1 MTSTV
6 PFFLSR
12 IIGAKVFDPQRNFI
26 GTVKDL
32 LLSAELS
39 TNVDTLERPV
49 VHGISLKM
57 GKEIKHFSFD
67 FFDISKKDRKLLVRC
82 NKLEELPLNKKEES
96 IPLAALVLD
105 KQIVDLNGRK
115 VVRVNDVRLATINNI
130 TYAIAVDVG
139 IEGLLR
145 RIGIIQPVKFFF
157 SLVKMDVP
165 SKFISWD
172 DMEAIDY
179 SNLSIKLSSTYS
191 KLNTLHPSDLA
202 DIIEDL
208 DNRSRQ
214 SVFLALDE
222 EMAADVLEEMEPKAQ
237 LKIIEG
243 MSVEKMADVLE
254 KMPANEAADILDSL
268 EDEKAE
274 LLLNEMEEE
283 SSSEVR
289 ELLEYENYEVG
300 SIMTTEILS
309 YSQDTT
315 VAAVFEDIRT
325 NQPEAESLFGLF
337 VVNSSN
343 ELIATFSFRDLAVS
357 NLEAKISSI
366 MNDDPIF
373 LFDEQK
379 MDDVAEL
386 VSKYNLLTI
395 PVVNKDHQLEGMV
408 VIHDVIEDLVNKRRT
423 NKK

>member
-12 IIGAKVFDPQRNFI
+12 IIGAKVYDPAKNFVGI
-26 GTVKDL
+26 VKDL

-39 TNVDTLERPV
+39 TNQETLERPV
-49 VHGISLKM
+49 VHGISLKI
-57 GKEIKHFSFD
+57 GKEINSYSFD
-67 FFDISKKDRKLLVRC
+67 HFEVSKKKRKLYVLC
-82 NKLEELPLNKKEES
+82 HKLEELPENKKEES
-96 IPLAALVLD
+96 IPLAGLVLD

-145 RIGIIQPVKFFF
+145 RIGIVQPVKFLF
-157 SLVKMDVP
+157 SIIKSDIP

-179 SNLSIKLSSTYS
+179 SNLSIKLTSTYS

-237 LKIIEG
+237 IKIIEG

-274 LLLNEMEEE
+274 LLLNEMDTE

-300 SIMTTEILS
+300 SIMTTEILA
-309 YSQDTT
+309 YEEETT
-315 VAAVFEDIRT
+315 VEAVFRDMRL
-325 NQPEAESLFGLF
+325 NQPEVESMFGFF
-337 VVNSSN
+337 VINKNN

-357 NLEAKISSI
+357 DPKAPISTF
-366 MNDDPIF
+366 MKDDPIF

-379 MDDVAEL
+379 IDDVAEL
-386 VSKYNLLTI
+386 VSKYNLLAI

>member
-12 IIGAKVFDPQRNFI
+12 IIGAKVYDTRKKFV

-39 TNVDTLERPV
+39 TNQEVINKPV
-49 VHGISLKM
+49 VCGISVK
-57 GKEIKHFSFD
+57 INNQINHYNFD
-67 FFDISKKDRKLLVRC
+67 FFDVSKKNKKLFVSC
-82 NKLEELPLNKKEES
+82 NKLEELPENKKEVS
-96 IPLAALVLD
+96 IPLAGLVMD

-139 IEGLLR
+139 VEGLLR
-145 RIGIIQPVKFFF
+145 RIGIVQPLKFLF
-157 SLVKMDVP
+157 SLVKFNIP

-179 SNLSIKLSSTYS
+179 SNLSIKLTSTYS

-214 SVFLALDE
+214 SVFLSLDE

-237 LKIIEG
+237 IKIIEE

-268 EDEKAE
+268 EEEKAE
-274 LLLNEMEEE
+274 LLLNEMDTE

-289 ELLEYENYEVG
+289 ELLEYENNEVG
-300 SIMTTEILS
+300 SIMTTEILV
-309 YSQDTT
+309 YEEDTT
-315 VAAVFEDIRT
+315 AEEVFRELRL
-325 NQPEAESLFGLF
+325 NKPEVESMFGFF
-337 VVNSSN
+337 VINKN
-343 ELIATFSFRDLAVS
+343 KELIATFTFRDLAVS
-357 NLEAKISSI
+357 DPADRISTF

-373 LFDEQK
+373 LYDEQK
-379 MDDVAEL
+379 IDDVAEL
-386 VSKYNLLTI
+386 VSKYNLLAI
-395 PVVNKDHQLEGMV
+395 PVINKSNQLEGMV

>member
-12 IIGAKVFDPQRNFI
+12 IIGAKVYDTQRNFI
-26 GTVKDL
+26 GIVKDL
-32 LLSAELS
+32 LLSAELL
-39 TNVDTLERPV
+39 TGQETLEKPV
-49 VHGISLKM
+49 VQGISLQI
-57 GKEIKHFSFD
+57 GKSVNHFSFD
-67 FFDISKKDRKLLVRC
+67 FFEISKKKRKLYVLC
-82 NKLEELPLNKKEES
+82 NKLEELPEMKKEES
-96 IPLAALVLD
+96 IPLAGLVLD

-145 RIGIIQPVKFFF
+145 RIGIVRPVKFIF
-157 SLVKMDVP
+157 SLIKLNVP

-179 SNLSIKLSSTYS
+179 SNLSIKLTSTYS

-214 SVFLALDE
+214 SVFAALDE

-237 LKIIEG
+237 IRIMEE

-268 EDEKAE
+268 EVEKAE
-274 LLLNEMEEE
+274 LLLNEMEAE

-289 ELLEYENYEVG
+289 ELLEYESYEVG
-300 SIMTTEILS
+300 SIMTTEILA
-309 YSQDTT
+309 YEEDTT
-315 VAAVFEDIRT
+315 VDAVLYDLRE
-325 NQPEAESLFGLF
+325 NQPEVESMFGFF
-337 VVNSSN
+337 VINKNN
-343 ELIATFSFRDLAVS
+343 ELIGTFTFRDLAVS
-357 NLEAKISSI
+357 EPSIPVSSFMI
-366 MNDDPIF
+366 DDPIY
-373 LFDEQK
+373 LYDEQK
-379 MDDVAEL
+379 IDDVAEL
-386 VSKYNLLTI
+386 VSKYNLLAI
-395 PVVNKDHQLEGMV
+395 PVVNKNNQLEGMV
-408 VIHDVIEDLVNKRRT
+408 VIHDVIEDLMNKRRM

>member
-12 IIGAKVFDPQRNFI
+12 IVGAKVFGPEGYFI
-26 GTVKDL
+26 GLVKDL
-32 LLSAELS
+32 LLSSELS
-39 TNVDTLERPV
+39 TNQETLEKPV
-49 VHGISLKM
+49 VHGITLQIN
-57 GKEIKHFSFD
+57 KEIKHFSFD
-67 FFDISKKDRKLLVRC
+67 YFDVSKKKGKLFVVC
-82 NKLEELPLNKKEES
+82 NKLEEIPEEKRDVS
-96 IPLAALVLD
+96 IPLAALVMD

-145 RIGIIQPVKFFF
+145 RIGIATPLKFLF
-157 SLVKMDVP
+157 SLINSSLP
-165 SKFISWD
+165 AKFISWD

-179 SNLSIKLSSTYS
+179 SNLSIKLTSTYS

-237 LKIIEG
+237 IKIIEG
-243 MSVEKMADVLE
+243 MSVEKIADVLE

-268 EDEKAE
+268 EEERAE
-274 LLLNEMEEE
+274 LLLNEMEAE

-289 ELLEYENYEVG
+289 ELLEYEDNEVG
-300 SIMTTEILS
+300 SIMTTEVLAFD
-309 YSQDTT
+309 QDTT
-315 VAAVFEDIRT
+315 IATVLQDIML
-325 NQPEAESLFGLF
+325 NKPEIDSMFGFF
-337 VVNSSN
+337 VVNTNN
-343 ELIATFSFRDLAVS
+343 ELIATFYFRDLLVS
-357 NLEAKISSI
+357 DPSVNISEI

-373 LFDEQK
+373 LYDEQK

-386 VSKYNLLTI
+386 VSKYNLLAI
-395 PVVNKDHQLEGMV
+395 PVVNKGNQLEGMV
-408 VIHDVIEDLVNKRRT
+408 VIHDVIEDLLNKRKT

>member
-12 IIGAKVFDPQRNFI
+12 IIDAKVYDPRRNFV

-39 TNVDTLERPV
+39 TNQEVINKPV
-49 VHGISLKM
+49 VCGISLKINN
-57 GKEIKHFSFD
+57 EVCHFNFD
-67 FFDISKKDRKLLVRC
+67 FFDVSKKNKKLVVRC
-82 NKLEELPLNKKEES
+82 NKLEELPENKKEVS
-96 IPLAALVLD
+96 IPLAGLVMD

-139 IEGLLR
+139 VEGLLR
-145 RIGIIQPVKFFF
+145 RIGIVQPLKFLF
-157 SLVKMDVP
+157 SLVKFSIP

-179 SNLSIKLSSTYS
+179 SNLSIKLTSTYS

-208 DNRSRQ
+208 DNRSRH
-214 SVFLALDE
+214 SVFLSLDE

-237 LKIIEG
+237 IRIIEE

-268 EDEKAE
+268 DEEKAE
-274 LLLNEMEEE
+274 LLLDEMDTE

-289 ELLEYENYEVG
+289 ELLEYENNEVG
-300 SIMTTEILS
+300 SIMTTEILV
-309 YSQDTT
+309 YEEDTT
-315 VAAVFEDIRT
+315 AEEVLLDLRL
-325 NQPEAESLFGLF
+325 NKPEVESMFGFF
-337 VVNSSN
+337 VINKN
-343 ELIATFSFRDLAVS
+343 KELIATFTFRDLAVS
-357 NLEAKISSI
+357 DPADRISSF

-373 LFDEQK
+373 LYDEQK
-379 MDDVAEL
+379 IDDVAEL
-386 VSKYNLLTI
+386 VSKYNLLAI
-395 PVVNKDHQLEGMV
+395 PVINKINQLEGMV

>member
-1 MTSTV
+1 MTSTI

-12 IIGAKVFDPQRNFI
+12 IIGAKVYGPEGYFI
-26 GTVKDL
+26 GTVRDL
-32 LLSAELS
+32 LLGSELS
-39 TNVDTLERPV
+39 TNQDTLEKPV
-49 VHGISLKM
+49 VHGISIKID
-57 GKEIKHFSFD
+57 KEIKHFSFE
-67 FFDISKKDRKLLVRC
+67 FFDVSKRKGKLFVLC
-82 NKLEELPLNKKEES
+82 NKLDELQEEKKEVS
-96 IPLAALVLD
+96 IPLAGLVMD

-145 RIGIIQPVKFFF
+145 RIGIVAPIKFIF
-157 SLVKMDVP
+157 SLLKSDVP

-179 SNLSIKLSSTYS
+179 SNLSIKLTSTYS

-268 EDEKAE
+268 EDERAE
-274 LLLNEMEEE
+274 LLLNEMEAE

-289 ELLEYENYEVG
+289 ELLEYESYEVG
-300 SIMTTEILS
+300 SIMTTEILA
-309 YSQDTT
+309 YEEDTT
-315 VAAVFEDIRT
+315 VDTVFKDLRL
-325 NQPEAESLFGLF
+325 NQPEVESMFGFF
-337 VVNSSN
+337 VINKNN
-343 ELIATFSFRDLAVS
+343 ELIGTFSFRDLAVS
-357 NLEAKISSI
+357 DPAVQISTL

-373 LFDEQK
+373 LYDEQK
-379 MDDVAEL
+379 IDDVAEL
-386 VSKYNLLTI
+386 VSKYNLLAI
-395 PVVNKDHQLEGMV
+395 PVVNKSNQLEGMV

>member
-12 IIGAKVFDPQRNFI
+12 IIGAKVYDPQRNYI

-39 TNVDTLERPV
+39 TSQETMGKPV
-49 VHGISLKM
+49 VHGISLQINKSAN
-57 GKEIKHFSFD
+57 HFSFD
-67 FFDISKKDRKLLVRC
+67 FFEVSKKKRKLYVLC
-82 NKLEELPLNKKEES
+82 NKLEELPELKKEVS
-96 IPLAALVLD
+96 IPLAGLVLD

-139 IEGLLR
+139 VEGLLR
-145 RIGIIQPVKFFF
+145 RIGISQPVKFIF
-157 SLVKMDVP
+157 SLIKLNVP

-179 SNLSIKLSSTYS
+179 SNLSIKLTSTYS

-237 LKIIEG
+237 IKIIEET
-243 MSVEKMADVLE
+243 SVQKMADVLE

-268 EDEKAE
+268 EVERAE
-274 LLLNEMEEE
+274 LLLNEMEAE

-289 ELLEYENYEVG
+289 ELLEYESYEVG
-300 SIMTTEILS
+300 SIMTTEILAYEES
-309 YSQDTT
+309 TI
-315 VAAVFEDIRT
+315 VAAVLYDLRA
-325 NQPEAESLFGLF
+325 NQPEVESMFGFF
-337 VVNSSN
+337 VINKNN
-343 ELIATFSFRDLAVS
+343 ELIGTFTFRDLVVS
-357 NLEAKISSI
+357 EPTIPVSAL
-366 MNDDPIF
+366 MNDDPIY
-373 LFDEQK
+373 LYDEQK
-379 MDDVAEL
+379 IDDVAEL
-386 VSKYNLLTI
+386 VSKYNLLAI
-395 PVVNKDHQLEGMV
+395 PVVNKNNQLEGMV
-408 VIHDVIEDLVNKRRT
+408 VIHDVIEDLMNKRRM

>member
-12 IIGAKVFDPQRNFI
+12 IIGAKVFDPERNFV

-32 LLSAELS
+32 LLSADLS
-39 TNVDTLERPV
+39 TNQEPIERPI
-49 VHGISLKM
+49 VHGISLK
-57 GKEIKHFSFD
+57 IKNQINHYSFD
-67 FFDISKKDRKLLVRC
+67 HFEVSKKKRKLLVQC
-82 NKLEELPLNKKEES
+82 NKLEELPENKKDES

-115 VVRVNDVRLATINNI
+115 VVRVNDVRLVTINSI

-145 RIGIIQPVKFFF
+145 RIGIAQPIKFLF
-157 SLVKMDVP
+157 SLVKASVP

-179 SNLSIKLSSTYS
+179 SNLSIKLTSTYS

-237 LKIIEG
+237 MKIIEG

-268 EDEKAE
+268 EEEKAE
-274 LLLNEMEEE
+274 LLLNEMEAE

-300 SIMTTEILS
+300 SIMTTEILA
-309 YSQDTT
+309 YQEETT
-315 VAAVFEDIRT
+315 VEDVFEDLRV
-325 NQPEAESLFGLF
+325 NQPEAESLFGFF
-337 VVNSSN
+337 VVNKNN

-357 NLEAKISSI
+357 QPEARISSF

-373 LFDEQK
+373 LYDEQK

-395 PVVNKDHQLEGMV
+395 PVINKDHQLEGMV

>member
-1 MTSTV
+1 MTSTI

-12 IIGAKVFDPQRNFI
+12 IVGARVHGPEGYLI

-32 LLSAELS
+32 LLSSELS
-39 TNVDTLERPV
+39 TNQETMEKPV
-49 VHGISLKM
+49 VQGISIQIDKD
-57 GKEIKHFSFD
+57 IKHFSFD
-67 FFDISKKDRKLLVRC
+67 HFDISKRKKKLKVIC
-82 NKLEELPLNKKEES
+82 NRLEEFSESKREES

-145 RIGIIQPVKFFF
+145 RIGIVQPVKFLF
-157 SLVKMDVP
+157 SLLKVEVP

-179 SNLSIKLSSTYS
+179 SNLSIKLTSTYS

-214 SVFLALDE
+214 SVFLALDN

-254 KMPANEAADILDSL
+254 KMPANEAADILDEL
-268 EDEKAE
+268 EADKAE
-274 LLLNEMEEE
+274 LLLNEMEAE

-300 SIMTTEILS
+300 SIMTTEILA
-309 YSQDTT
+309 YDEETT
-315 VAAVFEDIRT
+315 VDAVFRDLRLS
-325 NQPEAESLFGLF
+325 QPEAESMFGFF
-337 VVNSSN
+337 VVNKNN
-343 ELIATFSFRDLAVS
+343 ELIGTFSFRDLAVS
-357 NLEAKISSI
+357 DPSEKVSDI

-373 LFDEQK
+373 LYDEQK
-379 MDDVAEL
+379 IDDVAEQ
-386 VSKYNLLTI
+386 VSKYNLLAI
-395 PVVNKDHQLEGMV
+395 PVINQSKQLEGMV

>member
-12 IIGAKVFDPQRNFI
+12 ILGAKVFDTDNRFV
-26 GTVKDL
+26 GKVKDL
-32 LLSAELS
+32 LLNAEV
-39 TNVDTLERPV
+39 TPNPETLERPV
-49 VHGISLKM
+49 VHGITMKID
-57 GKEIKHFSFD
+57 GQVNHYSFD
-67 FFDISKKDRKLLVRC
+67 HFEVSKKKRKLKVRC
-82 NKLEELPLNKKEES
+82 HKLEELPQKNKELS
-96 IPLAALVLD
+96 IPLAELVLD

-115 VVRVNDVRLATINNI
+115 VVRVNDVRLATVNNV

-139 IEGLLR
+139 VEGLLR
-145 RIGIIQPVKFFF
+145 RIGIVQPIRLLF
-157 SLVKMDVP
+157 SLFKFEIP
-165 SKFISWD
+165 SKFISWS

-179 SNLSIKLSSTYS
+179 SNLSIKLTSTYS

-222 EMAADVLEEMEPKAQ
+222 EMAADVLEEMETKAQ
-237 LKIIEG
+237 IKIIEG

-254 KMPANEAADILDSL
+254 KMPANEAADILDEL
-268 EDEKAE
+268 EEERAE
-274 LLLNEMEEE
+274 LLLNEMEAE

-289 ELLEYENYEVG
+289 ELLEYESYEVG
-300 SIMTTEILS
+300 SIMTTEILA
-309 YSQDTT
+309 YTEDTT
-315 VAAVFEDIRT
+315 VEGVFRDLREQ
-325 NQPEAESLFGLF
+325 QPEVESMFGFF
-337 VVNSSN
+337 VINKNN

-357 NLEAKISSI
+357 APHTPISAI

-373 LFDEQK
+373 LYDEQK
-379 MDDVAEL
+379 IDDVAEL
-386 VSKYNLLTI
+386 VSKYNLLAI
-395 PVVNKDHQLEGMV
+395 PVVNKENQLEGMV

>member
-12 IIGAKVFDPQRNFI
+12 IIGAKVFDPERNFVGI
-26 GTVKDL
+26 VKDL
-32 LLSAELS
+32 LLSSDPSANPE
-39 TNVDTLERPV
+39 TLEKPV
-49 VHGISLKM
+49 VYGITLKTDN
-57 GKEIKHFSFD
+57 KINHFSFD
-67 FFDISKKDRKLLVRC
+67 YFEVSKKRRKLYVLC
-82 NKLEELPLNKKEES
+82 IKLEELPENLKETS
-96 IPLAALVLD
+96 IPLAALVMD

-115 VVRVNDVRLATINNI
+115 VVRVNDVRLVTINNI

-139 IEGLLR
+139 AEGLLR
-145 RIGIIQPVKFFF
+145 RIGIVQPVKFLF
-157 SLVKMDVP
+157 SLVKLNVP

-179 SNLSIKLSSTYS
+179 SNLSIKLTSTYS

-237 LKIIEG
+237 IKIIEG

-254 KMPANEAADILDSL
+254 KMPANEAADILDEL
-268 EDEKAE
+268 EVERAE
-274 LLLNEMEEE
+274 LLLNEMEAE

-300 SIMTTEILS
+300 SIMTTEILA
-309 YSQDTT
+309 YEENTT
-315 VAAVFEDIRT
+315 VDAVFEDLRT
-325 NQPEAESLFGLF
+325 NKPEVESMFGFF
-337 VVNSSN
+337 VINKEK

-357 NLEAKISSI
+357 DLSAPISSF

-373 LFDEQK
+373 LYDEQK
-379 MDDVAEL
+379 IDDVAEL
-386 VSKYNLLTI
+386 VSKYNLLAI
-395 PVVNKDHQLEGMV
+395 PVINKNKQLEGMV

>member
-12 IIGAKVFDPQRNFI
+12 IIGAKVYDPTSKFVGI
-26 GTVKDL
+26 VKDL

-39 TNVDTLERPV
+39 SNQESIERPV
-49 VHGISLKM
+49 VHGISLK
-57 GKEIKHFSFD
+57 IDNQVNHFSFD
-67 FFDISKKDRKLLVRC
+67 HFEVAKKNRTLLVRC
-82 NKLEELPLNKKEES
+82 NKLEELPENKKETS
-96 IPLAALVLD
+96 IPLAGLVLD

-115 VVRVNDVRLATINNI
+115 VVRVNDVRLVTINNI

-145 RIGIIQPVKFFF
+145 RIGIVQPVKFLF
-157 SLVKMDVP
+157 SLVKSTVP

-179 SNLSIKLSSTYS
+179 SNLSIKLTSTYS

-237 LKIIEG
+237 IKIIEG

-268 EDEKAE
+268 EEEKAE
-274 LLLNEMEEE
+274 LLLNEMEAE

-300 SIMTTEILS
+300 SIMTTEILA
-309 YSQDTT
+309 YEENTT
-315 VAAVFEDIRT
+315 VEAVFDDLRL
-325 NQPEAESLFGLF
+325 NKPEVESMFGFF
-337 VVNSSN
+337 VINKNN

-357 NLEAKISSI
+357 APGTQISAF

-373 LFDEQK
+373 LYDEQK
-379 MDDVAEL
+379 IDDVAEL
-386 VSKYNLLTI
+386 VSKYNLLAI
-395 PVVNKDHQLEGMV
+395 PVVNKENQLEGMV

>member
-12 IIGAKVFDPQRNFI
+12 IVGAKVHGPEGYLI
-26 GTVKDL
+26 GTIKDL
-32 LLSAELS
+32 LLSSELS
-39 TNVDTLERPV
+39 TNQETMEKPV
-49 VHGISLKM
+49 VQGISIQIDKD
-57 GKEIKHFSFD
+57 IKHFSFD
-67 FFDISKKDRKLLVRC
+67 HFDVSKRNKKLFVIC
-82 NKLEELPLNKKEES
+82 HKLEELTESKKDES
-96 IPLAALVLD
+96 IPLAALVMD

-145 RIGIIQPVKFFF
+145 RIGIGQPVKLLF
-157 SLVKMDVP
+157 SLIKAEVP

-179 SNLSIKLSSTYS
+179 SNLSIKLTSTFS

-214 SVFLALDE
+214 SVFQSLDE
-222 EMAADVLEEMEPKAQ
+222 EMAADVLEEMEPKAR

-254 KMPANEAADILDSL
+254 KMPANEAADILDEL
-268 EDEKAE
+268 EADKAE
-274 LLLNEMEEE
+274 MLLNEMEAV

-300 SIMTTEILS
+300 SIMTTEILA
-309 YSQDTT
+309 YDEETT
-315 VAAVFEDIRT
+315 VEAVFRDLRLS
-325 NQPEAESLFGLF
+325 QPETESMFGFF
-337 VVNSSN
+337 VINKNN
-343 ELIATFSFRDLAVS
+343 ELIGTLTFRDLAVAEPTVKLS
-357 NLEAKISSI
+357 DI

-373 LFDEQK
+373 LYDEQK
-379 MDDVAEL
+379 IDDVAEL
-386 VSKYNLLTI
+386 VSKYNLLAI
-395 PVVNKDHQLEGMV
+395 PVINDSKQLEGMV